1 MTDFQPGPFGPFFLL
16 HRVAVG
22 STAEVFAAL
31 DQRPDGTGDMVAV
44 KRFPR
49 GSPLAVETWNQE
61 QRVHGL
67 LRHGS
72 VPRLLGA
79 GEADGHPWL
88 AQEWV
93 QGKSLRQLQRKLTK
107 SRHKLSMELGVHI
120 TLEVCKAL
128 DSLHRA
134 SEGRPLE
141 LVHCDISP
149 GNVLLG
155 YDGSVKLT
163 DFGDVMRVGTALDPN
178 VERPPGQ
185 LRYMSP
191 EQALHEPLTQ
201 RSDLFSLGVV
211 LHELLTGQLLFP
223 DGVEPIIELR
233 VRNTPVDAPS
243 LSNPAVPKEL
253 DRAVV
258 TALEPSHLK
267 RHGSVRAFW
276 MALDEIAED
285 VIARTG
291 PEVLAKVMEI
301 VFNREM
307 DLEEQLLRAALSQA
321 GIDLEPDE
329 RVLRVE
335 PVTTLGERPPPEAPP
350 APRPPTHAPPVY
362 SPPPVA
368 PPPQAQPTFNPP
380 PPTPTIA
387 PPRLMTQPPAPSG
400 RTDPGQR
407 NDPRWSSPTRQR
419 GGTAPGE
426 SVNRQPPAP
435 PVFGVNSLGLSQQ
448 PSLSQ
453 PSLSQPSLSQPSLS
467 QPALSP
473 QRGPRAAA
481 PPLSLVAAHTMYGGG
496 GGGGSLSDDQL
507 PTQFASIDLDDEDDI
522 VEPDEAP

>member
-49 GSPLAVETWNQE
+49 GSPLAVETWTQE
-61 QRVHGL
+61 QRIHGL

-72 VPRLLGA
+72 VPRLLGV

-128 DSLHRA
+128 DCLHRA

-178 VERPPGQ
+178 IERPPGQ

-191 EQALHEPLTQ
+191 EQALHEPLSQ

-267 RHGSVRAFW
+267 RHGSIRAFW

-301 VFNREM
+301 VFSREM
-307 DLEEQLLRAALSQA
+307 ELEEQLLRAALSQA
-321 GIDLEPDE
+321 GIDLEPEE

-335 PVTTLGERPPPEAPP
+335 PVATCLLYTSPS
-350 APRPPTHAPPVY
+350 PRDRTR
-362 SPPPVA
+362 S
-368 PPPQAQPTFNPP
+368 
-380 PPTPTIA
+380 
-387 PPRLMTQPPAPSG
+387 RMPS
-400 RTDPGQR
+400 
-407 NDPRWSSPTRQR
+407 S
-419 GGTAPGE
+419 A
-426 SVNRQPPAP
+426 
-435 PVFGVNSLGLSQQ
+435 
-448 PSLSQ
+448 
-453 PSLSQPSLSQPSLS
+453 
-467 QPALSP
+467 
-473 QRGPRAAA
+473 
-481 PPLSLVAAHTMYGGG
+481 
-496 GGGGSLSDDQL
+496 
-507 PTQFASIDLDDEDDI
+507 
-522 VEPDEAP
+522 